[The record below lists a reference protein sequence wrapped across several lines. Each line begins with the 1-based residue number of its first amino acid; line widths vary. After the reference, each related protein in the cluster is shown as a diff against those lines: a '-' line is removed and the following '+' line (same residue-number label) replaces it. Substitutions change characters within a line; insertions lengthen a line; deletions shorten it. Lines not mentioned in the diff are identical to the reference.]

1 MKITPIL
8 SGMVPTVPVG
18 KLSDTQVRVIGVA
31 LASMAKGEPDMPVTA
46 NRKIG
51 YALVARGLAFGKDG
65 VFYMAGHFGRA
76 PNYRAALWARERT
89 TRSINKLRA
98 MRGQEVS

>member
-1 MKITPIL
+1 MTTATLPSMTPL
-8 SGMVPTVPVG
+8 VPVG
-18 KLSDTQVRVIGVA
+18 KLSDTQIRVIGVA

-46 NRKIG
+46 NRTIG
-51 YALVARGLAFGKDG
+51 YGLVARGLAFGLDG
-65 VFYMAGHFGRA
+65 VFYMAGHFGRC